1 MAIDYKLTGKAL
13 RESIDQEVNRIFAV
27 SDLHHIERRAI
38 VMMIEDAVYESKLLG
53 IDRGAEIVRN
63 SFKQTEGV

>member
-1 MAIDYKLTGKAL
+1 MAIDYTLSGKAL
-13 RESIDQEVNRIFAV
+13 RESIEQEVNRIFAV

>member
-13 RESIDQEVNRIFAV
+13 RESIDQEVDRIFAL

-38 VMMIEDAVYESKLLG
+38 VMMIEDAVYESKLVG

>member
-38 VMMIEDAVYESKLLG
+38 VMMIEEAVYESKLLG

>member
-13 RESIDQEVNRIFAV
+13 RESIDQEVDRIFAL

-38 VMMIEDAVYESKLLG
+38 VMMIEEAVYESKLVG

-63 SFKQTEGV
+63 SSKKTEGV

>member
-13 RESIDQEVNRIFAV
+13 RESIDQEVDRIFAL

-38 VMMIEDAVYESKLLG
+38 VMMIEEAVYESKLVG

>member
-13 RESIDQEVNRIFAV
+13 RESIDQEVDRIFAL

-38 VMMIEDAVYESKLLG
+38 VMMIEEAVYESKLLG

-63 SFKQTEGV
+63 SSKQTEGV

>member
-13 RESIDQEVNRIFAV
+13 RESIEQEVNRIFAV

-38 VMMIEDAVYESKLLG
+38 VMMIEDAVYDSKLVG
-53 IDRGAEIVRN
+53 IDRGAEIERN
-63 SFKQTEGV
+63 ASKKTEGV

>member
-1 MAIDYKLTGKAL
+1 MAIDYTLSGKAL
-13 RESIDQEVNRIFAV
+13 RDSIDQEVNRIFAV

>member
-1 MAIDYKLTGKAL
+1 MAIDYTLGGKAL
-13 RESIDQEVNRIFAV
+13 RESIEQEVNRIFAV

-38 VMMIEDAVYESKLLG
+38 VMMIEEAVYESKLAG

>member
-13 RESIDQEVNRIFAV
+13 RESIDQEVNRIFAL
-27 SDLHHIERRAI
+27 SDLHNVERRAI
-38 VMMIEDAVYESKLLG
+38 VMMIEDAVYESKLVG

>member
-13 RESIDQEVNRIFAV
+13 RESIDQEVNRIFGL
-27 SDLHHIERRAI
+27 SDLHHVERRAI
-38 VMMIEDAVYESKLLG
+38 VMMIEEAVYESKLVG

>member
-13 RESIDQEVNRIFAV
+13 RESIEQEVNRLFEA
-27 SDLHHIERRAI
+27 SNLHHIERRMI
-38 VMMIEDAVYESKLLG
+38 VMMVEDAVYSSKSVG
-53 IDRGAEIVRN
+53 IDRGAEIERN